1 MRLEECPVRDGVTTY
16 RGLVPFFLLQIL
28 WAGDDEPESSGG
40 SDSSTLER
48 LANRGGV
55 LSFPSSLPPTASGS
69 MTSRPSRVM
78 LKPTRGA

>member
-1 MRLEECPVRDGVTTY
+1 MRLEECLVRDGVTTY
-16 RGLVPFFLLQIL
+16 RGVVPFFLLQIL

-55 LSFPSSLPPTASGS
+55 LHPVSLPSLPA
-69 MTSRPSRVM
+69 R
-78 LKPTRGA
+78 